1 MGKMSYI
8 PSVTHFL
15 DAECEAFTAKEK
27 KAYKKRLKMIC
38 PSKAIRQLAKEIAD
52 SDDPC
57 GNCAYGNKCDTDV
70 CRVPHTEAY
79 MEALGI
85 YPCYEGVL
93 FYLCKELEYE
103 QQEKQEE
110 EQEKREELLDELDN
124 ALECAQSLIYDNLVT
139 IRTLA
144 EIIIGMSADNG
155 MITPMS
161 LKCVRLILD
170 ETQDIL
176 DGIDSG
182 EYYETE

>member
-1 MGKMSYI
+1 MKKMSYI
-8 PSVTHFL
+8 PGITNFL
-15 DAECEAFTAKEK
+15 DAEREAFIAKEK

-38 PSKAIRQLAKEIAD
+38 PSKSIRRLAKGIAD
-52 SDDPC
+52 SDDSC
-57 GNCAYGNKCDTDV
+57 GNCAYGGECGSDV

-79 MEALGI
+79 MEALDI

-110 EQEKREELLDELDN
+110 EQKKREELLDELDD
-124 ALECAQSLIYDNLVT
+124 ALECAQSLIYDNLTT

-144 EIIIGMSADNG
+144 EIIIEMAADNG
-155 MITPMS
+155 LITPMS
-161 LKCVRLILD
+161 LRCIHLILD
-170 ETQDIL
+170 ETQEIL